1 MKMKKI
7 FILLLFI
14 SLISYTNNDNSSQI
28 LLSKESEIEETRLN
42 DFFNAIRYFNNTQV
56 MRYINGDGEE
66 NINIYSQDAYKPA
79 FKNIEISKIEKID
92 INARNLKG
100 ETALLIAIEYGNNTI
115 LDELLKRDVN
125 LDVRHPIFGK
135 YPLNIAA
142 YYSNYDGARLLIEK
156 DKSLVNK
163 VNDVDGWHPLED
175 AALKGNTN
183 MVVLFLENGADP
195 FMKDK
200 KGYSALDLAT
210 NFGKGEIV
218 KLLRIKMKEIRKNN
232 K

>member
-1 MKMKKI
+1 
-7 FILLLFI
+7 
-14 SLISYTNNDNSSQI
+14 
-28 LLSKESEIEETRLN
+28 
-42 DFFNAIRYFNNTQV
+42 

-66 NINIYSQDAYKPA
+66 NINIYSQNAYKPA

-92 INARNLKG
+92 INAKNSKG
-100 ETALLIAIEYGNNTI
+100 ETALMIAIEYGNNII
-115 LDELLKRDVN
+115 LEELLKRDVN
-125 LDVRHPIFGK
+125 LDVRHPVFGK

-142 YYSNYDGARLLIEK
+142 YYSNYDGAKLLIEK

-175 AALKGNTN
+175 AALKGNAN

-195 FMKDK
+195 FIKDK
-200 KGYSALDLAT
+200 KGYSALDLAA

-218 KLLRIKMKEIRKNN
+218 KLLRMKMKEIRENN

>member
-1 MKMKKI
+1 MKN
-7 FILLLFI
+7 FFVVLLFI
-14 SLISYTNNDNSSQI
+14 SFISYTNDASSSEI
-28 LLSKESEIEETRLN
+28 LFSKESEIEQTKLN

-66 NINIYSQDAYKPA
+66 NINIYSQNAYKPA

-92 INARNLKG
+92 INAKNSKG
-100 ETALLIAIEYGNNTI
+100 ETALMIAIEYGNNII
-115 LDELLKRDVN
+115 LEELLKRDVN
-125 LDVRHPIFGK
+125 LDVRHPVFGK

-142 YYSNYDGARLLIEK
+142 YYSNYDGAKLLIEK

-175 AALKGNTN
+175 AALKGNAN

-195 FMKDK
+195 FIKDK
-200 KGYSALDLAT
+200 KGYSALDLAA

-218 KLLRIKMKEIRKNN
+218 KLLRMKMKEIRENN

>member
-1 MKMKKI
+1 MKN
-7 FILLLFI
+7 FFVLLLFI
-14 SLISYTNNDNSSQI
+14 SFISYTNDASSSEI
-28 LLSKESEIEETRLN
+28 LFSKESEIEQTKLN

-66 NINIYSQDAYKPA
+66 NINIYSQNAYKPA

-92 INARNLKG
+92 INAKNSKG
-100 ETALLIAIEYGNNTI
+100 ETALMIAIEYGNNII
-115 LDELLKRDVN
+115 LEELLKRDVN
-125 LDVRHPIFGK
+125 LDVRHPVFGK

-142 YYSNYDGARLLIEK
+142 YYSNYDGAKLLIEK

-163 VNDVDGWHPLED
+163 VNDIDGWHPLED
-175 AALKGNTN
+175 AALKGNAN

-195 FMKDK
+195 FIKDK
-200 KGYSALDLAT
+200 KGYSALDLAA

-218 KLLRIKMKEIRKNN
+218 KLLRMKMKEIRENN

>member
-1 MKMKKI
+1 MKN
-7 FILLLFI
+7 FFVLLLFI
-14 SLISYTNNDNSSQI
+14 SFISYTNDTSSSEI
-28 LLSKESEIEETRLN
+28 LFSKESEIEQTKLN

-66 NINIYSQDAYKPA
+66 NINIYSQNAYKPA

-92 INARNLKG
+92 INAKNSKG
-100 ETALLIAIEYGNNTI
+100 ETALMIAIEYGNNII
-115 LDELLKRDVN
+115 LEELLKRDVN
-125 LDVRHPIFGK
+125 LDVRHPVFGK

-142 YYSNYDGARLLIEK
+142 YYSNYDGAKLLIEK

-163 VNDVDGWHPLED
+163 VNDIDGWHPLED
-175 AALKGNTN
+175 AALKGNAN

-195 FMKDK
+195 FIKDK
-200 KGYSALDLAT
+200 KGYSALDLAA

-218 KLLRIKMKEIRKNN
+218 KLLRMKMKEIRENN

>member
-1 MKMKKI
+1 MKN
-7 FILLLFI
+7 FFVLLLFI
-14 SLISYTNNDNSSQI
+14 SFISYTNDASSSEI
-28 LLSKESEIEETRLN
+28 LFSKESEIEQTKLN

-66 NINIYSQDAYKPA
+66 NINIYSQNAYKPA

-92 INARNLKG
+92 INAKNSKG
-100 ETALLIAIEYGNNTI
+100 ETALIIAIEYGNNII
-115 LDELLKRDVN
+115 LEEFLKRDVN
-125 LDVRHPIFGK
+125 LDVRHPVFGK

-142 YYSNYDGARLLIEK
+142 YYSNYDGAKLLIEK

-175 AALKGNTN
+175 AALKGNAN

-195 FMKDK
+195 FIKDK
-200 KGYSALDLAT
+200 KGYSALDLAA

-218 KLLRIKMKEIRKNN
+218 KLLRMKMKEIRENN

>member
-1 MKMKKI
+1 MKN
-7 FILLLFI
+7 FFVLLLFI
-14 SLISYTNNDNSSQI
+14 SFISYTNDTSSSEI
-28 LLSKESEIEETRLN
+28 LFSKESEIEQTKLN

-66 NINIYSQDAYKPA
+66 NINIYSQNAYKPA

-92 INARNLKG
+92 INAKNSKG
-100 ETALLIAIEYGNNTI
+100 ETALMIAIEYGNNII
-115 LDELLKRDVN
+115 LEELLKRDVN
-125 LDVRHPIFGK
+125 LDVRHPVFGK

-142 YYSNYDGARLLIEK
+142 YYSNYDGAKLLIEK

-175 AALKGNTN
+175 ATLKGNAN

-195 FMKDK
+195 FIKDK
-200 KGYSALDLAT
+200 KGYSALDLAA

-218 KLLRIKMKEIRKNN
+218 KLLRMKMKEIRENN

>member
-1 MKMKKI
+1 MKN
-7 FILLLFI
+7 FFVLLLFI
-14 SLISYTNNDNSSQI
+14 SFISYTNDASSSEI
-28 LLSKESEIEETRLN
+28 LFSKESEIEQTKLN

-66 NINIYSQDAYKPA
+66 NINIYSQNAYKPA

-92 INARNLKG
+92 INAKNSKG
-100 ETALLIAIEYGNNTI
+100 ETALMIAIEYGNNII
-115 LDELLKRDVN
+115 LEELLKRDVN
-125 LDVRHPIFGK
+125 LDVRHPVFGK

-142 YYSNYDGARLLIEK
+142 YYSNYDGAKLLIEK

-163 VNDVDGWHPLED
+163 VNDIDGWHPLED
-175 AALKGNTN
+175 AALKGNAN
-183 MVVLFLENGADP
+183 MVILFLENGADP
-195 FMKDK
+195 FIKDK
-200 KGYSALDLAT
+200 KGYSALDLAA

-218 KLLRIKMKEIRKNN
+218 KLLRMKMKEIRENN